1 MESVLIKVAAFLV
14 IIFGGYALKRIGF
27 FRADD
32 FRLISTVVLKITL
45 PCAVI
50 SNFGRIEVEV
60 ALYSLVLLGVILNLV
75 TIGAGFLA
83 SRRNGPDEQAFSMIN
98 YSGYNIGCF
107 TLPYIQTFL
116 GPVGV
121 VATCLFDA
129 GNSLMCTGATYSM
142 AAAVKGKDE
151 GDGVMLFLKRM
162 FSSIAM
168 DTYIL
173 MVVLSVIGFAM
184 PKAVLTFTDIVG
196 AANPFLAMLMIG
208 VGFELQLER
217 RTLVTIG
224 RVLLSRYLIAAV
236 LAWLLYTF
244 APFDAEVRKVLAV
257 IAFAPLSAVC
267 AIFTAQCFDDPA
279 RVALSCTINSLSI
292 VCSIVFMTALMLAL

>member
-27 FRADD
+27 FRVDD

-50 SNFGRIEVEV
+50 SNFGRIEVEA

-75 TIGAGFLA
+75 TIG
-83 SRRNGPDEQAFSMIN
+83 P
-98 YSGYNIGCF
+98 
-107 TLPYIQTFL
+107 
-116 GPVGV
+116 
-121 VATCLFDA
+121 
-129 GNSLMCTGATYSM
+129 
-142 AAAVKGKDE
+142 
-151 GDGVMLFLKRM
+151 
-162 FSSIAM
+162 
-168 DTYIL
+168 
-173 MVVLSVIGFAM
+173 
-184 PKAVLTFTDIVG
+184 
-196 AANPFLAMLMIG
+196 
-208 VGFELQLER
+208 
-217 RTLVTIG
+217 
-224 RVLLSRYLIAAV
+224 VLLSRYLIAAV